1 MSRQGITVER
11 LIFLFLLGVLLFNPP
26 MLSIFNVPDY
36 FFGVPLLFLYV
47 FACWGALLLV
57 LALVIE
63 RAAEGSDGAEG
74 EEPQVGHEGGRE
86 DPAGGGGAA

>member
-36 FFGVPLLFLYV
+36 LFGVPLLYLYV

-63 RAAEGSDGAEG
+63 RGGEGAEG
-74 EEPQVGHEGGRE
+74 EEPESGRE
-86 DPAGGGGAA
+86 GPASGSGAG